1 MKHWKVSR
9 RLITIVSHLA
19 ECILLSRAIQ
29 RGYLNLEMEIFFE
42 LMSQFDPVMQEHL
55 RRIQTKKL
63 CDAYL
68 STSLEKC

>member
-1 MKHWKVSR
+1 M
-9 RLITIVSHLA
+9 ITIVSHLA

-55 RRIQTKKL
+55 RRIQTNEL

-68 STSLEKC
+68 SKHIHNELITILEKC